1 VIFQDKTSRK
11 YYLYGGEIWYEA
23 SNIKGDWKTTRN
35 IPKDITSLMEK
46 NKEQAKQA
54 STVKVTDK
62 DQPPAIIV
70 ATEPTELI
78 QTQGEPNYVPVKGS
92 TNLLYAKNS
101 EDNLFKEISTNNYY
115 ILKSGRWYASQSIN
129 GPWKYVPATDIPQDF
144 AKIEQGEEKDIVRA
158 SIPGTDE
165 ARDAILD
172 AQLPQTATVDRKTAG
187 KDMKVEYDGAPKFT
201 QIQGTSLQ
209 LAENANKTVM
219 KSGSKYYVV
228 DNGVWYE
235 SGNYNGPWEVSTE
248 RPADVDNIPAS
259 SSAYNTKYVQVYDHT
274 PDVVYVGYTPGYM
287 GSYIYGPTVVYGTG
301 WYYRPY
307 YGSWYYPHHSTWGF
321 NMNYNPWT
329 GWGIGFSYSNGPFHF
344 GFGTGGFSFGIS
356 WGFGYPGYYPGY
368 GYGGG
373 WFGPP
378 MYRPPCFAPSYPWY
392 GYNRPGYNYNN
403 RPNKPNVNSPGSGN
417 INWGGGNQINVGGDV
432 NININNNSGNN
443 NLYAKN
449 EKLGN
454 KGVSS
459 GIKNADMSN
468 MNIGKP
474 GTKSNPAVNNA
485 RPGQQSGRPTP
496 SNQQGVPDKSK
507 LPNDVFADKDGN
519 VYKKDNKGEWQQNNG
534 KDWAKPAGD
543 PNKGNVNPNAR
554 PAVPNQPAVRPATTE
569 PKPSAPQ
576 ARPATPS
583 GYSRPSTPGY
593 SDYDRN
599 RGTQKANSYPSAKPA
614 APAARPAPSTPAK
627 PIPKGKTGF

>member
-1 VIFQDKTSRK
+1 
-11 YYLYGGEIWYEA
+11 
-23 SNIKGDWKTTRN
+23 
-35 IPKDITSLMEK
+35 
-46 NKEQAKQA
+46 
-54 STVKVTDK
+54 
-62 DQPPAIIV
+62 
-70 ATEPTELI
+70 
-78 QTQGEPNYVPVKGS
+78 
-92 TNLLYAKNS
+92 
-101 EDNLFKEISTNNYY
+101 
-115 ILKSGRWYASQSIN
+115 
-129 GPWKYVPATDIPQDF
+129 
-144 AKIEQGEEKDIVRA
+144 
-158 SIPGTDE
+158 
-165 ARDAILD
+165 
-172 AQLPQTATVDRKTAG
+172 
-187 KDMKVEYDGAPKFT
+187 
-201 QIQGTSLQ
+201 
-209 LAENANKTVM
+209 
-219 KSGSKYYVV
+219 
-228 DNGVWYE
+228 
-235 SGNYNGPWEVSTE
+235 
-248 RPADVDNIPAS
+248 
-259 SSAYNTKYVQVYDHT
+259 
-274 PDVVYVGYTPGYM
+274 
-287 GSYIYGPTVVYGTG
+287 
-301 WYYRPY
+301 
-307 YGSWYYPHHSTWGF
+307 
-321 NMNYNPWT
+321 
-329 GWGIGFSYSNGPFHF
+329 
-344 GFGTGGFSFGIS
+344 
-356 WGFGYPGYYPGY
+356 
-368 GYGGG
+368 
-373 WFGPP
+373 